1 MPEPIVLNPNFLSA
15 DIEIKG
21 TLIFE
26 HALVTHGR
34 IEGEILTTGSLT
46 VGKTG
51 KVQGDIQA
59 GAVSIHGAVNGNVKA
74 QQRCELKGDAQLIGD
89 LDAPRL
95 IMEEGATFVGRANVV
110 PPGHAGQADLPAA
123 GKAARRS

>member
-1 MPEPIVLNPNFLSA
+1 MPEPTALTPAPSPNYLSA
-15 DIEIKG
+15 DVEIKG
-21 TLIFE
+21 TLVFE

-34 IEGEILTTGSLT
+34 IEGEILT

-51 KVQGDIQA
+51 KIQGDVQA
-59 GAVSIHGAVNGNVKA
+59 GAVAIHGAVNGNVKA
-74 QQRCELKGDAQLIGD
+74 QSRCELKGDAQLIGD

-110 PPGHAGQADLPAA
+110 PSSDLPLAA
-123 GKAARRS
+123 RAARRT

>member
-1 MPEPIVLNPNFLSA
+1 MNPMPEPIALNPNFLSA

-21 TLIFE
+21 TLTFE

-34 IEGEILTTGSLT
+34 IEGEVFTTGSLT

-89 LDAPRL
+89 LEAPRL

-110 PPGHAGQADLPAA
+110 PSSQTDLSGAP
-123 GKAARRS
+123 KVARRS